1 MLKAIIAAYKKHA
14 VYMAT
19 YRELSRLTNRELYD
33 IGLDRYEIE
42 SIAKESA
49 YGIDATSSF
58 SYIFKFFKVKTEN
71 QKRDEYLAESVSI
84 MDLENRIKS
93 IDRGLAPWQ
102 INGKSYAQ
110 GLLQ

>member
-1 MLKAIIAAYKKHA
+1 MLKAIIAAYKKRA
-14 VYMAT
+14 IYRAT
-19 YRELSRLTNRELYD
+19 HRELSRLTNRELYD
-33 IGLDRYEIE
+33 IGIDRYGIEI
-42 SIAKESA
+42 IAKESA
-49 YGIDATSSF
+49 YGIDAEPRF
-58 SYIFKFFKVKTEN
+58 NHIFKFFKVKTEN